1 MMKTKRFSKGLF
13 VKYDK
18 LARQA
23 TIDYLKN
30 IGFSAVEN
38 EDKYAQDLIVVGEID
53 TYPEKYFVE
62 CEVKA
67 VWKGTDFPYPNVQLP
82 YRKKKFFSKPT
93 QFFIWNEGCDRAA
106 TFWSHDVKP
115 LTPVEV
121 HNVHIAKGEYF
132 YQIPLDLVTFVQLDN
147 NLELPQ

>member
-67 VWKGTDFPYPNVQLP
+67 VWKGTDFPYPNVQLA